1 MCSEWEEREKHLYYI
16 YYNIIIQTNKV
27 RRQYKQTSNN
37 NWMSEC
43 LYFGQIC
50 LKLRTATWYNMT
62 DRQGFPV
69 MVTEDENVWCSTLWS
84 LSAHDPEHSQSI
96 CTHKYNMFVRRLFLW
111 LGILYLL
118 GRKYDKWYTVD
129 RNMYFSLNPIC
140 VPHRKHTRP
149 CEYGCEELCI
159 INRIGLNLFKLMQIY
174 VRTYSACCLCHV
186 AFYINIHN
194 CHCLKTWP
202 GKEKKSHSFCFVKA
216 ADEIETFL

>member
-1 MCSEWEEREKHLYYI
+1 MRTFDVLHFEAFLPM
-16 YYNIIIQTNKV
+16 IQNTANLSV
-27 RRQYKQTSNN
+27 HINTT
-37 NWMSEC
+37 C
-43 LYFGQIC
+43 LYV
-50 LKLRTATWYNMT
+50 
-62 DRQGFPV
+62 GF
-69 MVTEDENVWCSTLWS
+69 
-84 LSAHDPEHSQSI
+84 
-96 CTHKYNMFVRRLFLW
+96 FLW